1 MKLPKFTWFQLLVH
15 AGSLAPLALLIYD
28 FFSGSLSVNPIQD
41 ITLRTGKTA
50 LILLILSLA
59 ATPANTVLGFRQA
72 LKVRRP
78 LGLYAFLYVS
88 LHLLTFV
95 GLDYL
100 FDPALI
106 GQAIFEKRYALA
118 GFAAFLLL
126 LPLALTST
134 KGWQKR
140 LGKNWKRLHK
150 LVYVAGGLAVVH
162 YVWLVKADIRVPLAY
177 GALLGALLL
186 LRLQP
191 VRRAASDLR
200 ARILSRL
207 RQPGKQRPLP
217 VRKEKEEQVQEPL
230 P

>member
-1 MKLPKFTWFQLLVH
+1 MKLPRFTPFQLLVH
-15 AGSLAPLALLIYD
+15 AGSLAPLAVLVYD
-28 FFSGSLSVNPIQD
+28 FFSGNLSVNPIQD

-88 LHLLTFV
+88 LHLLIFV

-106 GQAIFEKRYALA
+106 RQAIFEKRYALA

-140 LGKNWKRLHK
+140 MGKNWTRLHK
-150 LVYVAGGLAVVH
+150 LVYLAGGLAIVH

-177 GALLGALLL
+177 GAALGGLLL
-186 LRLQP
+186 LRLP
-191 VRRAASDLR
+191 RVRKAAAGLR
-200 ARILSRL
+200 ARLTARL
-207 RQPGKQRPLP
+207 RRPGRPGPLP
-217 VRKEKEEQVQEPL
+217 ARQEPEERVQEPL